1 MNNPIKLL
9 ISGADMGGLIASC
22 ALRHDFHESSRQEDR
37 FHIYRIEKDTLT
49 VEDVAACDL
58 SGIRYAVNAT
68 LHNNEAS
75 FAFDEKC
82 KEQGITV
89 IHAVNLGKAA
99 FLAVE
104 KPKGYPFSEV
114 VKKETDD
121 FRCSLGKYISQYG
134 MFWQIPVPW
143 VDEAIRHY
151 SEESF
156 PHRGIYCRRLLCL
169 HSREPCGRQGGEM
182 LPQVLSLAIV
192 GRDMIAIISSDSSWH
207 ETAPR
212 QCSSR
217 LSWRKGCACKPL
229 SYPPTCI
236 VGRQYHSSCNLGQ
249 TISKHLS
256 QSRSRLCLLS
266 FPTYGAM
273 WNIQNSYAHHSSA

>member
-22 ALRHDFHESSRQEDR
+22 ALRHDFHESSWQEDR

-49 VEDVAACDL
+49 MEDVAACDL

-68 LHNNEAS
+68 LHDNEAS

-114 VKKETDD
+114 VKKGRFSLSQMSRTELARVMPWRENVPCNGTDD

-134 MFWQIPVPW
+134 MFWQMPVPW
-143 VDEAIRHY
+143 IDEAIRHY
-151 SEESF
+151 SNDSF
-156 PHRGIYCRRLLCL
+156 PQLGIGAYIAAGYCANILANLAEGKEVKYFPKFYLSPLL
-169 HSREPCGRQGGEM
+169 EE
-182 LPQVLSLAIV
+182 I
-192 GRDMIAIISSDSSWH
+192 
-207 ETAPR
+207 
-212 QCSSR
+212 
-217 LSWRKGCACKPL
+217 
-229 SYPPTCI
+229 
-236 VGRQYHSSCNLGQ
+236 
-249 TISKHLS
+249 
-256 QSRSRLCLLS
+256 
-266 FPTYGAM
+266 
-273 WNIQNSYAHHSSA
+273 

>member
-9 ISGADMGGLIASC
+9 ISGADMGSLIASC

-49 VEDVAACDL
+49 MEDVDACDL

-68 LHNNEAS
+68 LHDNEAS

-114 VKKETDD
+114 VKKGTDD

-134 MFWQIPVPW
+134 MFWQMPVPC
-143 VDEAIRHY
+143 ETIRHY
-151 SEESF
+151 SEKSF
-156 PHRGIYCRRLLCL
+156 PQLGIGACIAAGYCVNILANLT
-169 HSREPCGRQGGEM
+169 EGKEVKYFPKFY
-182 LPQVLSLAIV
+182 LSPSLEEI
-192 GRDMIAIISSDSSWH
+192 
-207 ETAPR
+207 
-212 QCSSR
+212 
-217 LSWRKGCACKPL
+217 
-229 SYPPTCI
+229 
-236 VGRQYHSSCNLGQ
+236 
-249 TISKHLS
+249 
-256 QSRSRLCLLS
+256 
-266 FPTYGAM
+266 
-273 WNIQNSYAHHSSA
+273 

>member
-49 VEDVAACDL
+49 MEDVAACDL

-68 LHNNEAS
+68 LHDNEAS

-82 KEQGITV
+82 KERGITV

-114 VKKETDD
+114 VKKGRFSLSQMSRTELARVMPWRENVPCNGTDD

-134 MFWQIPVPW
+134 MFWQMPVPW
-143 VDEAIRHY
+143 IDEAIRHY
-151 SEESF
+151 SNDSF
-156 PHRGIYCRRLLCL
+156 PQLGIGAYIAAGYCANILANLTEGKEVKYFPKFYLSPLL
-169 HSREPCGRQGGEM
+169 EE
-182 LPQVLSLAIV
+182 I
-192 GRDMIAIISSDSSWH
+192 
-207 ETAPR
+207 
-212 QCSSR
+212 
-217 LSWRKGCACKPL
+217 
-229 SYPPTCI
+229 
-236 VGRQYHSSCNLGQ
+236 
-249 TISKHLS
+249 
-256 QSRSRLCLLS
+256 
-266 FPTYGAM
+266 
-273 WNIQNSYAHHSSA
+273 

>member
-9 ISGADMGGLIASC
+9 ISGADMGSLIASC
-22 ALRHDFHESSRQEDR
+22 ALRHDFHESPRQEDR

-49 VEDVAACDL
+49 MEDVDACDL

-68 LHNNEAS
+68 LHDNEAS

-114 VKKETDD
+114 VKKGRLSLSQMSRTELARVMPWRENVPCNGTDD

-134 MFWQIPVPW
+134 MFWQMPVPW

-156 PHRGIYCRRLLCL
+156 PQLGIGAYIAAGYCANILVNLAEGKEVKYFPKFYLSPLL
-169 HSREPCGRQGGEM
+169 EE
-182 LPQVLSLAIV
+182 I
-192 GRDMIAIISSDSSWH
+192 
-207 ETAPR
+207 
-212 QCSSR
+212 
-217 LSWRKGCACKPL
+217 
-229 SYPPTCI
+229 
-236 VGRQYHSSCNLGQ
+236 
-249 TISKHLS
+249 
-256 QSRSRLCLLS
+256 
-266 FPTYGAM
+266 
-273 WNIQNSYAHHSSA
+273 

>member
-22 ALRHDFHESSRQEDR
+22 ALRHDFHESSWQEDR

-49 VEDVAACDL
+49 MEDVDACDL

-68 LHNNEAS
+68 LHDNEAS

-114 VKKETDD
+114 VKKGRFSLSQMSRTELARVMPWRENVPCNGTDD

-134 MFWQIPVPW
+134 MFWQMPVPW

-151 SEESF
+151 SNESF
-156 PHRGIYCRRLLCL
+156 PQLGIGAYIAAGYCAYILANLAEGKEVKYFPKFYLSPLL
-169 HSREPCGRQGGEM
+169 EE
-182 LPQVLSLAIV
+182 I
-192 GRDMIAIISSDSSWH
+192 
-207 ETAPR
+207 
-212 QCSSR
+212 
-217 LSWRKGCACKPL
+217 
-229 SYPPTCI
+229 
-236 VGRQYHSSCNLGQ
+236 
-249 TISKHLS
+249 
-256 QSRSRLCLLS
+256 
-266 FPTYGAM
+266 
-273 WNIQNSYAHHSSA
+273 

>member
-22 ALRHDFHESSRQEDR
+22 ALRHDFHESSWHTDGFQ
-37 FHIYRIEKDTLT
+37 IYRIEKDTLT
-49 VEDVAACDL
+49 MEDVDACDL

-68 LHNNEAS
+68 LHDNEAS

-114 VKKETDD
+114 VKKGSDD

-134 MFWQIPVPW
+134 MFWQMPVPW

-156 PHRGIYCRRLLCL
+156 PQLGIGAYIAAGYCANILANLAEDKEVKYFPKFYLSPLL
-169 HSREPCGRQGGEM
+169 EE
-182 LPQVLSLAIV
+182 I
-192 GRDMIAIISSDSSWH
+192 
-207 ETAPR
+207 
-212 QCSSR
+212 
-217 LSWRKGCACKPL
+217 
-229 SYPPTCI
+229 
-236 VGRQYHSSCNLGQ
+236 
-249 TISKHLS
+249 
-256 QSRSRLCLLS
+256 
-266 FPTYGAM
+266 
-273 WNIQNSYAHHSSA
+273 